1 MQRKQ
6 RPNNTQINYGNYTGE
21 RLLDGNCTPRYAS
34 APYARRRR
42 SGKME
47 PTQVRSVPDMQSR
60 TGRQVGIHVQLRQR
74 IRKWHHDVL
83 GLRRETETKANVQR
97 LLGGGG
103 RQGRTGGDMGQKK
116 QKEQGS
122 KMQRMPPLNSGS
134 EVKRQVSG
142 SMYVCMN

>member
-34 APYARRRR
+34 APYARRR

-47 PTQVRSVPDMQSR
+47 PTQVWSVPDMQSR

-97 LLGGGG
+97 LLGSGG
-103 RQGRTGGDMGQKK
+103 RQGHTGGDMGQK

-122 KMQRMPPLNSGS
+122 KMQRMPPLNSEARG
-134 EVKRQVSG
+134 ER
-142 SMYVCMN
+142 